1 MVSPRIPRGKVY
13 SESKLV
19 DECDLGNFAE
29 IFRSLAPCPARES
42 VERGAERGDDNHAF
56 DWPKHGQLPYLAAY
70 RVV

>member
-1 MVSPRIPRGKVY
+1 VLLLASMVSPRIPRGKVY

-42 VERGAERGDDNHAF
+42 VERGQNGVTTIMHST
-56 DWPKHGQLPYLAAY
+56 GQSTASYLT
-70 RVV
+70 